1 MRPHIIGKGGSRVQ
15 ELEKDTLTKIKIPQ
29 QSTSE
34 TPVGDYEDEMMIDV
48 VIEGDEFGVTSAIAR
63 IREIVGERVSSSCPL
78 TSRKANE
85 GFRLSPRLPV
95 SLMFRANSTH
105 SSRDRTVITLKS
117 SRRKLTRFLYRT
129 TFSPKR
135 ASLSVLLPAPS

>member
-15 ELEKDTLTKIKIPQ
+15 ELEKDTLTKIKVPQ

-63 IREIVGERVSSSCPL
+63 IREIVGERVSSPL
-78 TSRKANE
+78 
-85 GFRLSPRLPV
+85 
-95 SLMFRANSTH
+95 
-105 SSRDRTVITLKS
+105 
-117 SRRKLTRFLYRT
+117 
-129 TFSPKR
+129 
-135 ASLSVLLPAPS
+135 SLSNFLHTGLIEGLDHHHNYPHL